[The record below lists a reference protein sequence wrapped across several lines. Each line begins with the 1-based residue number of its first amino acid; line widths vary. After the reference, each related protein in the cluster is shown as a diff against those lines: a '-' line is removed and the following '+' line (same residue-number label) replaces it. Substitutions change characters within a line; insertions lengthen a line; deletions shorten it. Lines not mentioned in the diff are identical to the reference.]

1 MISMNDFAGEPVE
14 LLDQEMRAV
23 RKVFESGRLVLG
35 PEVEKFEDSWAQK
48 CDSDYAI
55 GVANGMD
62 AIEIMLRSLG
72 IGPGDEVITTTMS
85 AFASVLGIVRAGATP
100 VLADIDRETG
110 LLSLESARRCLSSST
125 KAILVVHLYGQVRDM
140 NHWVQFCEE
149 SEVLLLEDCAQAH
162 MAKSGGTVAGN
173 FGSAAAF
180 SFYPTKNLG
189 AFGDAGAIVT
199 SNQLVAERSKIL
211 RNYGQSGSYRHSEF
225 GLNSRLDEVQAAILN
240 IRLSWLPIF
249 TKKRQEIGKRY
260 SKEISN
266 PCVSILAPP
275 LEEQA
280 HVYHLFVVKTSE
292 RDSFRAHLRESGVH
306 TNIHYPVPIHAQPPS
321 ASLRRDPRGLEN
333 SETYAQQIL
342 SLPCHPQMSDDDV
355 VAVVDAVNC
364 FRA

>member
-62 AIEIMLRSLG
+62 AIEIMFRSLG

-240 IRLSWLPIF
+240 IRLSWL
-249 TKKRQEIGKRY
+249 QY
-260 SKEISN
+260 
-266 PCVSILAPP
+266 
-275 LEEQA
+275 
-280 HVYHLFVVKTSE
+280 
-292 RDSFRAHLRESGVH
+292 
-306 TNIHYPVPIHAQPPS
+306 
-321 ASLRRDPRGLEN
+321 LRRKDRKLEN
-333 SETYAQQIL
+333 GTPEKFPTPACQFW
-342 SLPCHPQMSDDDV
+342 LPRLRS
-355 VAVVDAVNC
+355 
-364 FRA
+364 RLTSTIYLW

>member
-240 IRLSWLPIF
+240 IRLSWL
-249 TKKRQEIGKRY
+249 QY
-260 SKEISN
+260 
-266 PCVSILAPP
+266 
-275 LEEQA
+275 
-280 HVYHLFVVKTSE
+280 
-292 RDSFRAHLRESGVH
+292 
-306 TNIHYPVPIHAQPPS
+306 
-321 ASLRRDPRGLEN
+321 LRRKDRKLEN
-333 SETYAQQIL
+333 GTPEKFPTPACQFW
-342 SLPCHPQMSDDDV
+342 LPRLRS
-355 VAVVDAVNC
+355 
-364 FRA
+364 RLTSTIYLW